1 MSVWFV
7 SRHPGAIAWAKTQ
20 NLGIT
25 HWRTHLSIDEVAPG
39 DIVIGT
45 LPVHLAAQ
53 VCERKA
59 RFIAL
64 TINVPQSQRGTE
76 ISLDQ
81 MKSLNCSL
89 QEFFVAAQ
97 NE

>member
-20 NLGIT
+20 KLGIT
-25 HWRTHLSIDEVAPG
+25 HWREHLSIEEIAAG

-45 LPVHLAAQ
+45 LPVHMAAQ

-64 TINVPQSQRGTE
+64 TINVPQSHRGKE

-89 QEFFVAAQ
+89 QEFFVASQ
-97 NE
+97 S